1 MSLDF
6 QWDSNQI
13 PHIPRATDPREAAL
27 QLRDDTPDYVLSMVR
42 PHGIDVTRD
51 DVVGMLNGGVSRSLA
66 ARIGDQAM
74 VLMESAVDAVAWLV
88 DSVQTGVFVLDS
100 DTVKL
105 CNWMLVGAVD
115 DTAGI
120 LCLEHD
126 AEGDTEEEGTAQ
138 TLDED
143 EDVQLSMVAREDYL
157 SKGFAD
163 LDEVPRADERALA
176 LAAFLI
182 RAHCFRTGNTRTARH
197 MASGYL
203 MSHGYHHLTPRI
215 QNRGDFNHAV
225 HELLVNQDATLL
237 MILMAQSWSETTD
250 TE

>member
-13 PHIPRATDPREAAL
+13 PHIPRAADPREAAL

-66 ARIGDQAM
+66 ARIGEHAM

-120 LCLEHD
+120 LNLEHD
-126 AEGDTEEEGTAQ
+126 TEDATEE
-138 TLDED
+138 DD
-143 EDVQLSMVAREDYL
+143 EDVQLSMVAREEYL

-225 HELLVNQDATLL
+225 HELLVNQDATHL
-237 MILMAQSWSETTD
+237 MILMAQGWSETTD